1 VSSVHD
7 SQRELIKKAIA
18 DQEQIGWHMAMRG
31 YLSKHWRLAVSANR
45 HLEENNDKGEVWVRK
60 TVMLLWDFAQ
70 EMWEHRNTVLHDT
83 KLEASRAMRE
93 AEINDAITK
102 LYEKVD
108 TYAAEDRWYF
118 DVPLAIRLRK
128 PLRSRRRWLVN
139 ARILANK
146 SADRATIGQTTL
158 NQYFTHLPSIRTV
171 RNASLERIGS
181 AREYVQTNLLNLFG
195 ARTQGPG

>member
-7 SQRELIKKAIA
+7 SQCELIKKAIA

-60 TVMLLWDFAQ
+60 TVMLLWDFAH
-70 EMWEHRNTVLHDT
+70 ELWEHRNAVLHDT
-83 KLEASRAMRE
+83 TLEASCAIRD

-108 TYAAEDRWYF
+108 TYSTEDQWYF
-118 DVPLAIRLRK
+118 DVPLAIDCV
-128 PLRSRRRWLVN
+128 SR
-139 ARILANK
+139 
-146 SADRATIGQTTL
+146 
-158 NQYFTHLPSIRTV
+158 
-171 RNASLERIGS
+171 
-181 AREYVQTNLLNLFG
+181 
-195 ARTQGPG
+195 